1 MLGTPGARATRRR
14 HGFEERLNTLPPM
27 EFDRRTLRKRGVLL
41 RGGGK
46 VVTARARA
54 DGATERRLVGIN
66 AVAATAFV
74 VGGSLFSLGALL
86 AQAHVGGPRLP
97 AAVFFAGG
105 IFFTTGGYASVLQ
118 VANAP
123 RGVDADGVVR
133 GQPWRWW
140 STEPGR
146 LDWASAV
153 ALFVGT
159 LYFGA
164 SLAVALFGDLTT
176 AQEHRLV
183 WSPEVIGCVLFL
195 LSGHLALTE
204 MHRDRPRGRRA
215 DLGWWIVVVN
225 QVGSAL
231 FMAAA
236 VAAFVRPAT
245 GDELAV
251 GVANWAT
258 FSGAACFAA
267 AGAMQEFERP

>member
-1 MLGTPGARATRRR
+1 
-14 HGFEERLNTLPPM
+14 M
-27 EFDRRTLRKRGVLL
+27 ELDRRVLRKRGLVVA
-41 RGGGK
+41 GG
-46 VVTARARA
+46 A
-54 DGATERRLVGIN
+54 DPGEAKASADEGTKRRLRLIN

-74 VGGSLFSLGALL
+74 IGGSLFYLGALL
-86 AQAHVGGPRLP
+86 AQAHVGGPRLA
-97 AAVFFAGG
+97 AAVFMVGG
-105 IFFTTGGYASVLQ
+105 VFFTTGGYASVLQ

-123 RGVDADGVVR
+123 RDVGTDGVVR
-133 GQPWRWW
+133 AEPWRWW

-159 LYFGA
+159 LYFAA
-164 SLAVALFGDLTT
+164 SLAAALLGDLTT
-176 AQEHRLV
+176 AQIHRLV
-183 WSPEVIGCVLFL
+183 WSPEFIGCVLFL

-225 QVGSAL
+225 QLGSAL

-251 GVANWAT
+251 GIANWAT
-258 FSGAACFAA
+258 FAGAACFAI
-267 AGAMQEFERP
+267 AGLMQEFERP

>member
-1 MLGTPGARATRRR
+1 MDL
-14 HGFEERLNTLPPM
+14 
-27 EFDRRTLRKRGVLL
+27 DRRLLRKRGVVVAGGADPAQARVQADEGTRQRL
-41 RGGGK
+41 R
-46 VVTARARA
+46 R
-54 DGATERRLVGIN
+54 IN

-74 VGGSLFSLGALL
+74 VGGSLFCLGAVL
-86 AQAHVGGPRLP
+86 AQAHVGGPRLA
-97 AAVFFAGG
+97 AAVFLAGG
-105 IFFTTGGYASVLQ
+105 VFFTTGGYSSVLQ

-123 RGVDADGVVR
+123 RGADADGVVR
-133 GQPWRWW
+133 VAPWRWW

-146 LDWASAV
+146 LDWGSAV

-164 SLAVALFGDLTT
+164 SLLAALLGDLTT
-176 AQEHRLV
+176 AQIHRLV
-183 WSPEVIGCVLFL
+183 WTPEFVGCVLFL

-225 QVGSAL
+225 QVGSVL

-251 GVANWAT
+251 GIANWAT
-258 FSGAACFAA
+258 FSGAACFAV
-267 AGAMQEFERP
+267 AGAMQELERP

>member
-1 MLGTPGARATRRR
+1 MAL
-14 HGFEERLNTLPPM
+14 
-27 EFDRRTLRKRGVLL
+27 DRRALRKRGLL
-41 RGGGK
+41 VGGGRDRSE
-46 VVTARARA
+46 ARGQA
-54 DGATERRLVGIN
+54 DAATGRRLTWIN
-66 AVAATAFV
+66 AVAATAFII
-74 VGGSLFSLGALL
+74 GGSLFAVGALL
-86 AQAHVGGPRLP
+86 AQGHVGGPRLA
-97 AAVFFAGG
+97 AAVFLAGG
-105 IFFTTGGYASVLQ
+105 VFFTTGGYATVLQ

-123 RGVDADGVVR
+123 RGADADGVVR
-133 GQPWRWW
+133 AAPWRWW

-164 SLAVALFGDLTT
+164 SLLAALIGDLTA
-176 AQEHRLV
+176 AQQDRLI
-183 WSPEVIGCVLFL
+183 WSPEIFGCVLFL
-195 LSGHLALTE
+195 LSGHFALTE

-225 QVGSAL
+225 QAGSAL

-236 VAAFVRPAT
+236 IAAYVRPST

-258 FSGAACFAA
+258 LVGAACFAL
-267 AGAMQEFERP
+267 AGVMQEFERP

>member
-1 MLGTPGARATRRR
+1 MGI
-14 HGFEERLNTLPPM
+14 
-27 EFDRRTLRKRGVLL
+27 DRRLLRKKGVLL
-41 RGGGK
+41 AGGQDLAAAEGRADAA
-46 VVTARARA
+46 TARRL
-54 DGATERRLVGIN
+54 RRIN

-74 VGGSLFSLGALL
+74 IGGSLFCVGAVL
-86 AQAHVGGPRLP
+86 AQADIGGPRWA
-97 AAVFFAGG
+97 AAVFVAGG
-105 IFFTTGGYASVLQ
+105 VFFTTGGYASVLQ

-133 GQPWRWW
+133 AGKWRWW

-146 LDWASAV
+146 LDWGSAV

-159 LYFGA
+159 LYFAA
-164 SLAVALFGDLTT
+164 SLLAALIGDLTT
-176 AQEHRLV
+176 AQIHRLV

-215 DLGWWIVVVN
+215 DLGWWIAVVN
-225 QVGSAL
+225 QAGSAL

-236 VAAFVRPAT
+236 IAAFVRPST

-251 GVANWAT
+251 GIANWST
-258 FSGAACFAA
+258 FAGAACFAA

>member
-1 MLGTPGARATRRR
+1 MSV
-14 HGFEERLNTLPPM
+14 
-27 EFDRRTLRKRGVLL
+27 DRRLLRKRGVLL
-41 RGGGK
+41 KGGQDPAEAEG
-46 VVTARARA
+46 RA
-54 DGATERRLVGIN
+54 DSATARRLVRIN
-66 AVAATAFV
+66 AVAATAFI
-74 VGGSLFSLGALL
+74 VGGSLFCVGAVL
-86 AQAHVGGPRLP
+86 AQAHVGGPRLA
-97 AAVFFAGG
+97 AAVFLVGG
-105 IFFTTGGYASVLQ
+105 VFFTTGGYASVLQ

-123 RGVDADGVVR
+123 RGADPDGVVR
-133 GQPWRWW
+133 APRWRWW

-164 SLAVALFGDLTT
+164 SLLVALIGDLTT
-176 AQEHRLV
+176 AQLHRLV

-204 MHRDRPRGRRA
+204 MHRDRPRGRRT
-215 DLGWWIVVVN
+215 DLGWWIAVVN
-225 QVGSAL
+225 QAGSAL
-231 FMAAA
+231 FMVAAI
-236 VAAFVRPAT
+236 AAFVRPST

-258 FSGAACFAA
+258 FAGAACFAA

>member
-1 MLGTPGARATRRR
+1 
-14 HGFEERLNTLPPM
+14 M
-27 EFDRRTLRKRGVLL
+27 EFDRRALRKRGVVVA
-41 RGGGK
+41 GG
-46 VVTARARA
+46 A
-54 DGATERRLVGIN
+54 DPAEAKGSADEATRRRLVRIN

-74 VGGSLFSLGALL
+74 IGGSLFCLGALL
-86 AQAHVGGPRLP
+86 AQAHVGGPRLA
-97 AAVFFAGG
+97 AAVFMVGG

-123 RGVDADGVVR
+123 RAADGDGVVR
-133 GQPWRWW
+133 TAPWRWW

-164 SLAVALFGDLTT
+164 SLAAALLGDLTT
-176 AQEHRLV
+176 AQIHRLV
-183 WSPEVIGCVLFL
+183 WSPEFVGCVLFL

-225 QVGSAL
+225 QLGSTL

-251 GVANWAT
+251 GIANWAT
-258 FSGAACFAA
+258 FAGAACFAV
-267 AGAMQEFERP
+267 AGLMQEFERP

>member
-1 MLGTPGARATRRR
+1 ML
-14 HGFEERLNTLPPM
+14 
-27 EFDRRTLRKRGVLL
+27 
-41 RGGGK
+41 
-46 VVTARARA
+46 
-54 DGATERRLVGIN
+54 
-66 AVAATAFV
+66 
-74 VGGSLFSLGALL
+74 
-86 AQAHVGGPRLP
+86 
-97 AAVFFAGG
+97 GG

-123 RGVDADGVVR
+123 RAADPDGVVR
-133 GQPWRWW
+133 TAPWRWW

-146 LDWASAV
+146 LDWGSAV

-164 SLAVALFGDLTT
+164 SLTAALLGDLTT
-176 AQEHRLV
+176 AQIHRLV
-183 WSPEVIGCVLFL
+183 WAPEFVGCVLFL

-225 QVGSAL
+225 QLGSVL

-236 VAAFVRPAT
+236 VAAFVRPET
-245 GDELAV
+245 GDEMAV
-251 GVANWAT
+251 GIANWST
-258 FSGAACFAA
+258 FAGAACFAI